1 MSTTG
6 RAASAPS
13 KPRIRPI
20 EQLPWYHQ
28 LVVNWL
34 ITDPNQ
40 FSKQA
45 HKSIT
50 KNYQVQNYKG
60 SRYLFIFGGR
70 WRTLKSKPIHVA
82 ATIILLVPAIVFWAT
97 EARWWWTRYSPSVVI
112 LFTYVWG
119 LCFNFFINSAVSDP
133 GIVPRN
139 IHIPG
144 DLGGGL
150 TEDDSFTKVIH
161 PPMEYFNVITL
172 PHKGDA
178 VKGVITTWRTLSLLG
193 FATITP
199 LDVVLQTFGSQTWGI
214 KIFVV
219 IADYI
224 VFFIL
229 LLVIYFLRM
238 YKSRAAL
245 RDITSSS
252 AYMPFEGDFPTE
264 VFQAIDT
271 KLSQCVGEIR
281 VKAGPL
287 YNEKEI
293 INHPGLSPPA
303 YVQKRNERLFKDT
316 TTSGRLLPPD
326 ACYEDIIKSL
336 GDKLMIDQKFLNS
349 VEFPPSFTI
358 RELMMFL
365 VRTFRV
371 EEQGVDGDKIVE
383 LYEKFRFGPDLIKEE
398 EMFEFIVLFDK
409 LGQAVHANQNGF
421 LDGTPQDQN
430 EILGVS
436 LRGMPFASGRRRS
449 AYGLDW
455 ASVFDE
461 YDTASALEGMPEV
474 SREMTRGTLRSVW
487 RTSYVDLNEM
497 NRRRPT
503 RKSSDDSIATQPKDR
518 LQVRPHPSF
527 TSASLSSSLVRN
539 RLSLSESRTSLKQ
552 RSIQQ
557 ESESDDEFGV
567 YDFRR
572 KSIGEEPRAI
582 ERTPPPPSN
591 EDNLSTSSSI
601 V

>member
-178 VKGVITTWRTLSLLG
+178 VKGVIVKYCTTCHIWRPPRCHHCSQCNFCVLNHDHHCLYLNNCIGTRNSKTFYWFLLTSTIAASFLVALLFLHMFAYRYTRFRTAEEKHGIHITTFKQSITKYPVTLFLVIFTIPAVIYPLLLLIFHLFLTAQNLTTREYLNDVRSSDTFVNIYDTGSILRNLYVNWIGKAHGISLLKSK
-193 FATITP
+193 
-199 LDVVLQTFGSQTWGI
+199 D
-214 KIFVV
+214 
-219 IADYI
+219 DY
-224 VFFIL
+224 
-229 LLVIYFLRM
+229 
-238 YKSRAAL
+238 
-245 RDITSSS
+245 
-252 AYMPFEGDFPTE
+252 
-264 VFQAIDT
+264 
-271 KLSQCVGEIR
+271 
-281 VKAGPL
+281 
-287 YNEKEI
+287 
-293 INHPGLSPPA
+293 
-303 YVQKRNERLFKDT
+303 
-316 TTSGRLLPPD
+316 
-326 ACYEDIIKSL
+326 
-336 GDKLMIDQKFLNS
+336 
-349 VEFPPSFTI
+349 
-358 RELMMFL
+358 
-365 VRTFRV
+365 
-371 EEQGVDGDKIVE
+371 
-383 LYEKFRFGPDLIKEE
+383 
-398 EMFEFIVLFDK
+398 
-409 LGQAVHANQNGF
+409 
-421 LDGTPQDQN
+421 
-430 EILGVS
+430 
-436 LRGMPFASGRRRS
+436 
-449 AYGLDW
+449 
-455 ASVFDE
+455 
-461 YDTASALEGMPEV
+461 
-474 SREMTRGTLRSVW
+474 
-487 RTSYVDLNEM
+487 
-497 NRRRPT
+497 
-503 RKSSDDSIATQPKDR
+503 
-518 LQVRPHPSF
+518 
-527 TSASLSSSLVRN
+527 
-539 RLSLSESRTSLKQ
+539 
-552 RSIQQ
+552 
-557 ESESDDEFGV
+557 ESDDTRFTH
-567 YDFRR
+567 
-572 KSIGEEPRAI
+572 IQP
-582 ERTPPPPSN
+582 
-591 EDNLSTSSSI
+591 LS
-601 V
+601 